1 MEDIT
6 VAFGVSSENENRRK
20 VVNIFDER
28 GMCVGKVYF
37 EHKYSYIR
45 ECTVLLEV
53 VGSSEMYV

>member
-1 MEDIT
+1 MRLEFQVKI
-6 VAFGVSSENENRRK
+6 RI
-20 VVNIFDER
+20 VVNIYDER

-53 VGSSEMYV
+53 VGGSEMYV